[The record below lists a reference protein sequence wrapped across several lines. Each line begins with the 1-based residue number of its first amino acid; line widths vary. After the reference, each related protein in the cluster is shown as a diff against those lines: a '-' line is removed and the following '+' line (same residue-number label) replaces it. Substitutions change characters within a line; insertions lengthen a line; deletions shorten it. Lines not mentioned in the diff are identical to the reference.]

1 VALVDD
7 LLEVKPAAVIGARGG
22 KATAKAMAKKD
33 PDYYRRIAGMRKKR
47 AGGRPPRKPST
58 NQD

>member
-1 VALVDD
+1 
-7 LLEVKPAAVIGARGG
+7 
-22 KATAKAMAKKD
+22 MAKKD